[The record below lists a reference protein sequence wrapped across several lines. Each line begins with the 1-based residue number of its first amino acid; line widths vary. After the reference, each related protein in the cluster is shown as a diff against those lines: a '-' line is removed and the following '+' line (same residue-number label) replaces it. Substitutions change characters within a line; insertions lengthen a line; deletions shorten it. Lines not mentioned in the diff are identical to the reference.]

1 MSVSQLTLTVLF
13 IWFCFVPN
21 WLVVAKLTAEMTSF
35 VMSIFVL
42 PVSVFCNPVAE
53 MTSFVMSIFVLPVSV
68 FCNPVA
74 EIIPPVMSIFVLPVK
89 SQDISPVVLM
99 LIFVVGVNLS
109 CLSLI
114 KVETL
119 LPFNNIEFVFNA
131 LNVQVPFS
139 SILLNSLLNI
149 FSFVGFLFFKELVY
163 RMSIPTTTNIPS
175 SLDQHPP

>member
-1 MSVSQLTLTVLF
+1 MSIFVLPVSV
-13 IWFCFVPN
+13 FCNPV
-21 WLVVAKLTAEMTSF
+21 AEMTSI

-74 EIIPPVMSIFVLPVK
+74 EMTPFVMSIFVLPVK

-119 LPFNNIEFVFNA
+119 LPFNDIEFVFNA

-149 FSFVGFLFFKELVY
+149 FSFVGFLFFKELV
-163 RMSIPTTTNIPS
+163 
-175 SLDQHPP
+175 